1 MLRKFINMKN
11 YLYQVITLLK
21 YSLIHLLTKIDSI
34 FNLLYIH
41 LQKVIFMLIFTA
53 LLDRKKEMSLLTIK
67 DLSHDF
73 RDKI

>member
-1 MLRKFINMKN
+1 MFI
-11 YLYQVITLLK
+11 YYTLFSNNVKKIYKYEKLFISSNHFIKK

-53 LLDRKKEMSLLTIK
+53 LLLEKKENEFINN
-67 DLSHDF
+67 
-73 RDKI
+73 

>member
-1 MLRKFINMKN
+1 MLRKFINIK
-11 YLYQVITLLK
+11 K

-53 LLDRKKEMSLLTIK
+53 LLDRKKKKMSLLTIK

>member
-1 MLRKFINMKN
+1 MFI
-11 YLYQVITLLK
+11 YYTLFSNNVKKIYKYEKLFISINHFIKK

-53 LLDRKKEMSLLTIK
+53 LLDRKKRK
-67 DLSHDF
+67 
-73 RDKI
+73 